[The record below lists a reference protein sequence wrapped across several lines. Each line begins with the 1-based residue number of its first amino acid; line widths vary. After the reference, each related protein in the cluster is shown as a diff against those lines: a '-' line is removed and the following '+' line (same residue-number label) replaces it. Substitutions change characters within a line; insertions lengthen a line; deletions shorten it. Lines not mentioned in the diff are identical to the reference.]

1 MKRQLAT
8 LCAILALTFSG
19 GAMAQSGQDH
29 SAHGQ
34 TAGQTAG
41 QPAKAAEQAAKPAGH
56 GAMGGHG
63 AMAGH
68 AMMNGMVMLG
78 EVTQDGVKAMAHI
91 ADVGAA
97 MAKAGRKEN
106 FHLMVMFSDAAGK
119 PVSQGSVALRVTA
132 PGSDKPGEP
141 MALMPMGGQFGGDL
155 ALTAKGSY
163 RFEVGTKL
171 ADGAKRQ
178 FVFNHEVK

>member
-1 MKRQLAT
+1 MKQQLAT
-8 LCAILALTFSG
+8 LCTVAVFTFCG
-19 GAMAQSGQDH
+19 GAMAAQSGQDH
-29 SAHGQ
+29 STHGQ
-34 TAGQTAG
+34 PAKTADHSAHG
-41 QPAKAAEQAAKPAGH
+41 QPAKAAEHK
-56 GAMGGHG
+56 

-68 AMMNGMVMLG
+68 NMMSGMIMLG
-78 EVTQDGVKAMAHI
+78 EVTQEGVKAMAHI

-106 FHLMVMFSDAAGK
+106 FHLMVMFTDAAGK
-119 PVSQGSVALRVTA
+119 PLPQGAVALRLTA

-141 MALMPMGGQFGGDL
+141 MALVPMGGQFGGDL
-155 ALTAKGSY
+155 ALTAKGKY

-178 FVFNHEVK
+178 FVFSHEVK

>member
-1 MKRQLAT
+1 MKRQVAT
-8 LCAILALTFSG
+8 LCAVLALTFSG
-19 GAMAQSGQDH
+19 GVMAQSGQDH
-29 SAHGQ
+29 SGH
-34 TAGQTAG
+34 G
-41 QPAKAAEQAAKPAGH
+41 QPAKAADHA
-56 GAMGGHG
+56 AMG
-63 AMAGH
+63 GH

-119 PVSQGSVALRVTA
+119 PLSQGTVALRITA

-141 MALMPMGGQFGGDL
+141 LALMPMGGQFGSDL
-155 ALTAKGSY
+155 ALAAKGKY

-171 ADGAKRQ
+171 ADGIKRQ
-178 FVFNHEVK
+178 FVFIHEVK

>member
-8 LCAILALTFSG
+8 LFAISVFAFSG
-19 GAMAQSGQDH
+19 SVLAQSATDH
-29 SAHGQ
+29 SSHVQAAPPQASQSHG
-34 TAGQTAG
+34 
-41 QPAKAAEQAAKPAGH
+41 AKAAD
-56 GAMGGHG
+56 HG

-68 AMMNGMVMLG
+68 SAMGGGMVMLG
-78 EVTQDGVKAMAHI
+78 EATESGVKAMAHI
-91 ADVGAA
+91 ADVGVA

-106 FHLMVMFSDAAGK
+106 FHLMVGFSDNAGK
-119 PVSQGSVALRVTA
+119 PIFQGTVALRVTA

-141 MALMPMGGQFGGDL
+141 LVLMAMGGQFGSDL
-155 ALTAKGSY
+155 ALIAKGKY

-171 ADGAKRQ
+171 ADGVKRQ